1 MEVLLLSFLCL
12 TYTKRDSSNNDDN
25 NDDHKERSKE
35 EAMMAFLEAGR
46 SVETV
51 PKDLATAIEIGRV
64 PGSIVKRYSNLCSR
78 KKSVLFLWLLQFGG
92 FKERLLAND
101 LFWAKV
107 KGRINWNIL
116 FIFTENRCNNCMS

>member
-51 PKDLATAIEIGRV
+51 PKDLAAAIEIGRV
-64 PGSIVKRYSNLCSR
+64 PGSIVKRYFNLSSR
-78 KKSVLFLWLLQFGG
+78 KKSVLFF
-92 FKERLLAND
+92 
-101 LFWAKV
+101 
-107 KGRINWNIL
+107 
-116 FIFTENRCNNCMS
+116 

>member
-46 SVETV
+46 SVET
-51 PKDLATAIEIGRV
+51 GRV
-64 PGSIVKRYSNLCSR
+64 RGSIVTLSSR
-78 KKSVLFLWLLQFGG
+78 
-92 FKERLLAND
+92 
-101 LFWAKV
+101 
-107 KGRINWNIL
+107 
-116 FIFTENRCNNCMS
+116 